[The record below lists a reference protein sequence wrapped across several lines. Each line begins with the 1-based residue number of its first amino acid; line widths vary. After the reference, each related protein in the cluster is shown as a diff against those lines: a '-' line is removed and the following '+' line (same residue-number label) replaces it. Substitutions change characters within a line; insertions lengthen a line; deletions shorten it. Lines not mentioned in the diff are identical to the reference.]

1 MADSTTP
8 VLGLTQPEV
17 GASPDTWG
25 GKINAALLLLDTAI
39 GLLINTANYA
49 AAGGTVDAIELTIN
63 PVWTAYVAGQRVR
76 FKAAGAN
83 TTGVTADVS
92 GLGAK
97 TVKTSDGAALPAGY
111 LQAGVIYELDYN
123 GVDLVVSGPAPASV
137 AEALAGA
144 NTLKYLTAGALGGLL
159 SLANPGYLKIPGGGV
174 IMWGKNAL
182 GTDTTLDV
190 ALPLALSA
198 TTNAIVLASY
208 AGTVAPVAGTSIS
221 GFGARFNS
229 TSSIKLSN
237 DNLACDIHWLVI
249 GPL

>member
-25 GKINAALLLLDTAI
+25 GKLNAALLLLDTAI
-39 GLLINTANYA
+39 GLLINTV
-49 AAGGTVDAIELTIN
+49 GGPDRVDGQFDG
-63 PVWTAYVAGQRVR
+63 VDRSAGQRVR

-123 GVDLVVSGPAPASV
+123 GVDLVISGVAPASV
-137 AEALAGA
+137 AEALAGT
-144 NTLKYLTAGALGGLL
+144 NTLKYLTAAALGGLL
-159 SLANPGYLKIPGGGV
+159 SLANPGYLKIPGNGV
-174 IMWGKNAL
+174 IM
-182 GTDTTLDV
+182 
-190 ALPLALSA
+190 
-198 TTNAIVLASY
+198 
-208 AGTVAPVAGTSIS
+208 
-221 GFGARFNS
+221 
-229 TSSIKLSN
+229 
-237 DNLACDIHWLVI
+237 
-249 GPL
+249 